1 MKAIQRLGK
10 GILAAAAA
18 AVLCA
23 ALLFAGCSSAYVTGI
38 ENTGDGLYTV
48 HYSDGSTT
56 TFTVEN
62 GKLVVTIPEEIA
74 AEFATGSVNLA
85 VLSNKEDI

>member
-62 GKLVVTIPEEIA
+62 GKDGADLNIEDVYQSYCERYGEIDS
-74 AEFATGSVNLA
+74 SVPR
-85 VLSNKEDI
+85 